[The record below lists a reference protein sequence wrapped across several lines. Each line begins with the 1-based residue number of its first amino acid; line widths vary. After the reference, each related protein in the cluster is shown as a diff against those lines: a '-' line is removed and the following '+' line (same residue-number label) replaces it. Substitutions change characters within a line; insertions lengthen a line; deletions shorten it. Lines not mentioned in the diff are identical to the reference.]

1 MSEID
6 KSILSDVGD
15 GNFSL
20 KNRLTI
26 FLKSQGYTNEKI
38 LTILSSVNE
47 DDVSRISLRMFFE
60 GYDKGKKDTT
70 NNIFVLIMILAT
82 IIISSCILR

>member
-6 KSILSDVGD
+6 KSILIDGD
-15 GNFSL
+15 GNNSF

-26 FLKSQGYTNEKI
+26 FLKSQGYNNEKI
-38 LTILSSVNE
+38 LTILSSVNQ
-47 DDVSRISLRMFFE
+47 DDVSSISFRLFFE
-60 GYDKGKKDTT
+60 GYNKGKKDTT